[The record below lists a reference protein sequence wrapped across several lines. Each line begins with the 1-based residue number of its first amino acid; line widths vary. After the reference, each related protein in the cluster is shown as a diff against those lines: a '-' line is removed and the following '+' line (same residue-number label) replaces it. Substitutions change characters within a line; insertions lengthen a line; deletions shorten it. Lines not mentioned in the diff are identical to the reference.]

1 MFVNLV
7 LVDVVFVFFSS
18 RRRHT
23 RWPRDWSSDVCSS
36 DLGTPPD
43 CGLTGAPTDSGEPPR
58 MLPACTRIKACPYPG
73 RSDPKP
79 EPRNPIGAPTQEAAR
94 AYLGKRYSRSP
105 RGRTRYLARPYR
117 RDDPDPG
124 ASTPAGTS
132 RPETLTSNRETR
144 NSKPDRGYRRRRPPG
159 RTSANGTA
167 VAHAGA
173 LVTSHAPTG
182 GTTSIPML
190 RNRPARPDP
199 KPERGCRRRR
209 PPGRTSAIGTAVAL
223 AGALVTSHA
232 PTGGTTSIAVLRH
245 RPAPA
250 GPKLETRNSKL
261 ETRNSRSPR
270 GRTRHLARPYR
281 RDDLDRGASTP
292 AGTPPARNSKP
303 ETRNS
308 RSLRGRTR
316 HLARPLPAGRLR
328 PRCFETGRHTSAR
341 NSKPETRNSK
351 PETRSSK
358 PDRAT

>member
-1 MFVNLV
+1 MARASIF
-7 LVDVVFVFFSS
+7 VFVFFSS

-190 RNRPARPDP
+190 RNRPA
-199 KPERGCRRRR
+199 
-209 PPGRTSAIGTAVAL
+209 
-223 AGALVTSHA
+223 
-232 PTGGTTSIAVLRH
+232 
-245 RPAPA
+245 PA
-250 GPKLETRNSKL
+250 GPKLETRNPKL
-261 ETRNSRSPR
+261 ETRSGYREVMR
-270 GRTRHLARPYR
+270 ARR
-281 RDDLDRGASTP
+281 RRI
-292 AGTPPARNSKP
+292 AGG
-303 ETRNS
+303 
-308 RSLRGRTR
+308 LRGSG
-316 HLARPLPAGRLR
+316 HRLR
-328 PRCFETGRHTSAR
+328 PGHRRQ
-341 NSKPETRNSK
+341 
-351 PETRSSK
+351 
-358 PDRAT
+358 